1 MPKETEKI
9 LENNWEI
16 AKHCI
21 ANEGLAHEAITPVFG
36 QINQK
41 DVDSLTQDERKVYDE
56 IVKRFVQAFFLEAV
70 FSDTIITTTIDREN
84 FIDKV

>member
-41 DVDSLTQDERKVYDE
+41 M
-56 IVKRFVQAFFLEAV
+56 
-70 FSDTIITTTIDREN
+70 
-84 FIDKV
+84 